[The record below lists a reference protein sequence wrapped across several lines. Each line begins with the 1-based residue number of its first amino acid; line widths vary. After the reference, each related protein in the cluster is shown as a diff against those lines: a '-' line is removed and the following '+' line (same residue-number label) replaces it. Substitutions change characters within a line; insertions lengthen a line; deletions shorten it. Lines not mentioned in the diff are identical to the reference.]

1 MGNLIFAVICG
12 KQSAFEM
19 LFLHMLICS
28 ILGGIAPEK
37 LYIEPS

>member
-1 MGNLIFAVICG
+1 MNNLIFAVICG

-19 LFLHMLICS
+19 LFLHMEICS
-28 ILGGIAPEK
+28 TLGGIAAEK